1 MHEQDAPSGSKL
13 TLDTGGK
20 TKTVDLYSAEGLDLL
35 NSLLLKVGAERK
47 AMYEPTWLGRPII
60 QFANDVVAM
69 QELIWTVKPDLVIE
83 TGVAHGGSLV
93 LSASI
98 LQLLGRGKVIGID
111 IEIRKHNREALDAHF
126 LRPRIDLIEGSS
138 IAPEIV
144 AQVKARAKDAK
155 CVMVVLDSNHSA
167 EHVHAEMDLY
177 GPLVAKG
184 SYLVVHDGAQA
195 WVHDIPR
202 GKPEWKNDH
211 PLIAIDRYLAA
222 HPNFEIDPF
231 YTRLGVTS
239 SPHGYLKKIAD

>member
-1 MHEQDAPSGSKL
+1 MHSIDAPNGSKL
-13 TLDTGGK
+13 TLEAAGK
-20 TKTVDLYSAEGLDLL
+20 RTTVDLYSKEAFDLL
-35 NSLLLKVGAERK
+35 NSLLLKVGAEQK
-47 AMYEPTWLGRPII
+47 IMYEPTWLGRPII

-69 QELIWTVKPDLVIE
+69 QELIFKVQPDLIIE

-98 LQLLGRGKVIGID
+98 LQLLGRGKVIGVD
-111 IEIRKHNREALDAHF
+111 IEIRKHNRDALDAHF

-144 AQVKARAKDAK
+144 AQVKERAKDAK

-167 EHVHAEMDLY
+167 EHVRAEMELY
-177 GPLVAKG
+177 GPLVTTG
-184 SYLVVHDGAQA
+184 SYLVAHDGAQA

-202 GKPEWKNDH
+202 GKPEWKDDH
-211 PLIAIDRYLAA
+211 PLVAIDGYVAA
-222 HPNFEIDPF
+222 HPNFQIDPF

-239 SPHGYLKKIAD
+239 SPRGYIKKIAD

>member
-1 MHEQDAPSGSKL
+1 MMHDQDAPSGSKL
-13 TLDTGGK
+13 TLEGGGK
-20 TKTVDLYSAEGLDLL
+20 TTSVDLYSAEGFDLL

-47 AMYEPTWLGRPII
+47 IMYEPTWLGRPII

-98 LQLLGRGKVIGID
+98 LQLIGKGRVIGVD
-111 IEIRKHNREALDAHF
+111 IEIRPHNRKALDEHP
-126 LRPRIDLIEGSS
+126 LRHRIDLIEGSS

-144 AQVKARAKDAK
+144 AQVKEHTKGAKT
-155 CVMVVLDSNHSA
+155 VMVVLDSNHTA
-167 EHVHAEMDLY
+167 QHVRAEMDAY
-177 GPLVAKG
+177 CSMVTSG
-184 SYLVVHDGAQA
+184 SYLVAHDGSQA
-195 WVHDIPR
+195 WVSDIPR

-211 PLIAIDRYLAA
+211 PLIAIDGFLKVNPDFA
-222 HPNFEIDPF
+222 IDDH

-239 SPHGYLKKIAD
+239 SPRGYLKRK